1 MAPPPSKATQ
11 LLSLP
16 FSLGPD
22 DSASNIS
29 QSITSSQNLDSS
41 QDLNA
46 YDRNQWPTGQNLTKN
61 RVPSLSRF
69 DPPPLDI
76 AFQTLSPPP
85 LAIASGV
92 ARGHN
97 RDGSNSIPNS
107 KMETP
112 QTSREGSR
120 SRPQTPSMLVPPGGS
135 SRPSTPDS
143 ATSGK
148 RRSWLPGK
156 SPKSVLDQNHS
167 EPNAW
172 IAGLRAHVAYDLKP
186 LLDGNKVCSHFC
198 S

>member
-11 LLSLP
+11 RLSLL
-16 FSLGPD
+16 FSLDRD

-29 QSITSSQNLDSS
+29 QSIASSQNLDSF

-46 YDRNQWPTGQNLTKN
+46 YDRNRSPTGQNLTKN

-69 DPPPLDI
+69 DPPPLDT

-85 LAIASGV
+85 LATASGA

-97 RDGSNSIPNS
+97 RDGSNSIQNS
-107 KMETP
+107 WMESP

-120 SRPQTPSMLVPPGGS
+120 SRSQTPSILIPPGDS
-135 SRPSTPDS
+135 PRPNTLDS
-143 ATSGK
+143 ATPGK

-156 SPKSVLDQNHS
+156 SPKSATDQNHS

-172 IAGLRAHVAYDLKP
+172 IAGLRGHVAYDLKP

>member
-11 LLSLP
+11 RLSLLSP
-16 FSLGPD
+16 LGPD

-29 QSITSSQNLDSS
+29 QSITSSQNLDSF

-46 YDRNQWPTGQNLTKN
+46 YDRNRSPTGQNLTKN

-69 DPPPLDI
+69 DPPPLDA
-76 AFQTLSPPP
+76 AFQTLSLPP

-92 ARGHN
+92 AQGHN
-97 RDGSNSIPNS
+97 RDGSNSIPKIES
-107 KMETP
+107 P

-156 SPKSVLDQNHS
+156 SPKSASDQNHS